1 MKFFLILVC
10 LAVVSPIWAEPAP
23 YDEPVLSVYT
33 TDKAENSRRAVRL
46 GYHIFC
52 SRVNTQEMTAQD
64 ISIGKLIEEGF
75 QPFFEK
81 LNQLETLP
89 AEKRAELTPVLREEF
104 EELVVQ
110 LAKLLFKNQ
119 SRYTNPY
126 FLDDQAAVGE
136 TVVIVQEAIE
146 RGTF

>member
-1 MKFFLILVC
+1 MKCFLLLLC
-10 LAVVSPIWAEPAP
+10 LAVVSPVWAEPATF
-23 YDEPVLSVYT
+23 DEPVLTIYM
-33 TDKAENSRRAVRL
+33 TDKSENSRRAVRL

-52 SRVNTQEMTAQD
+52 TRVNTPEMTAQD
-64 ISIGKLIEEGF
+64 RSIAKLIKNGF

-89 AEKRAELTPVLREEF
+89 AEKRAELTPVLQEEF
-104 EELVVQ
+104 EELVIQ

-136 TVVIVQEAIE
+136 TALIVQEAIE